1 MEKERK
7 QSLLYG
13 MGKEL
18 KEIIMNYC
26 DPEGFRNEIKGNVS
40 KGRDTFFTWFDGGGD
55 TNGAF
60 KKAKGIFD
68 RLILPWAERF
78 LGDLEEKVS
87 LDIGYGS
94 GAQVLAASKHFRYAT
109 GIDVHEELDFVEQE
123 LRKRK
128 SVKNINFALFIN
140 QGPNIPMDDNKID
153 FISSWVTFLHIG
165 TIKNVEDYLREMFR
179 VMTEGAIAVIFFTR
193 LVRTRNAQSLVEY
206 EEDIKLEEQHET
218 GYREGGPLTRVNR
231 ANLVISQWK
240 MKELVEKHGFKFIHT
255 TYSHDKDK
263 IYGQHGVVF
272 QKPKTIPLERKVE
285 KITKKKINL
294 KKGKKKNA

>member
-1 MEKERK
+1 
-7 QSLLYG
+7 
-13 MGKEL
+13 
-18 KEIIMNYC
+18 MNYC
-26 DPEGFRNEIKGNVS
+26 DPQGFKDEIKIMRD

-55 TNGAF
+55 TDGAF
-60 KKAKGIFD
+60 DKAKGIFD
-68 RLILPWAERF
+68 RLMLPWVERF
-78 LGDLEEKVS
+78 LGNLEDKVS

-94 GAQVLAASKHFRYAT
+94 GGQVLAASEHFRYST
-109 GIDVHEELDFVEQE
+109 GIDVHGEISFVEKE

-128 SVKNINFALFIN
+128 AIQNRNFALFISN
-140 QGPNIPMDDNKID
+140 GNTIPMDNNKID

-165 TIKNVEDYLREMFR
+165 TIQNVEDYLKEMFR

-193 LVRTRNAQSLVEY
+193 LVRTRNAQSLAEY
-206 EEDIKLEEQHET
+206 EEDLKLEEQNPV

-263 IYGQHGVVF
+263 IHGQHGIVF
-272 QKPKTIPLERKVE
+272 QKPKTIKKRKQATRS
-285 KITKKKINL
+285 ITSLSAVKKSWKQS
-294 KKGKKKNA
+294 KKGKKKNV